1 MRTDGDKSQWVW
13 SRANPVCAL
22 MRGGG
27 GRARLGGDS
36 LIVVCGQL
44 ISGGGRIEDG
54 GDHLGAV
61 CTRSRVVWAR
71 PNVGCSQRVAVR
83 IAVVSGCDLPRA
95 MCGASPSR
103 AARDEETRR
112 LNTGTFE
119 LSASVRGE
127 DAATCASRPHV
138 VVCEEPSARN
148 DARPCG
154 RRSSDVGGAMSV
166 VWPWTTSGGHRV
178 PSGGP
183 HVFTLAEV
191 VSTAIA
197 LNRRHCV
204 PLPTYRSGGRNAYT
218 FLLKNFRDRSG
229 PPHDRNMTWHCYRLL
244 MSDGAHCDSPAV
256 KNFGM

>member
-71 PNVGCSQRVAVR
+71 PNVGCSQRLAVR
-83 IAVVSGCDLPRA
+83 IAVVSGCDLPGA

-119 LSASVRGE
+119 VSVSVRGE
-127 DAATCASRPHV
+127 DAAMCASRPHV

-191 VSTAIA
+191 VSSAFA
-197 LNRRHCV
+197 VNRRQCV
-204 PLPTYRSGGRNAYT
+204 PLPTYRSGRRNTYR
-218 FLLKNFRDRSG
+218 FVQQKYCDRLDPNGDRDMTSG
-229 PPHDRNMTWHCYRLL
+229 CYRRLL
-244 MSDGAHCDSPAV
+244 SDGAHGDSSAV
-256 KNFGM
+256 KNFGK